1 MRVSPFGTPATRC
14 FVRPA
19 VRRTR
24 FSLTSQ
30 SEAVMADAH
39 SKPVWLITG
48 CSTGFGRELAKIL
61 LDRGY
66 RVVATARDHTKIADL
81 VAGHE
86 KTGLALKLDVDN
98 QADIGAAV
106 KAAEARFGRIDVL
119 VNNAGYGY
127 LAAIE
132 EGDDSDVRAMFDT
145 NFFGL
150 AAMTRAVLP
159 IMRAQKS
166 GAIINISS
174 IGGFIGFPGSGYYAA
189 TKFAVEGLSE
199 ALSKEV
205 GPLGIKVIIVEPG
218 PFRTDWAGRSL
229 KTPKKPIDA
238 YAETAIG
245 RRRQI
250 QSYSGNQPGDPVRA
264 SEAIIT
270 AVGQEHPPL
279 RLPLGA
285 FAYESM
291 GMEIAA
297 LRKEHDSLE
306 AVARGADYPKAS

>member
-1 MRVSPFGTPATRC
+1 LSV
-14 FVRPA
+14 
-19 VRRTR
+19 
-24 FSLTSQ
+24 
-30 SEAVMADAH
+30 
-39 SKPVWLITG
+39 
-48 CSTGFGRELAKIL
+48 IL
-61 LDRGY
+61 VKRGY
-66 RVVATARDHTKIADL
+66 RVVATARDKTKIDDI
-81 VAGHE
+81 VAGHD
-86 KTGLALKLDVDN
+86 KNGLALALDVDKHD
-98 QADIGAAV
+98 QIEAAV
-106 KAAEARFGRIDVL
+106 NAAEARFGRIDVL

-127 LAAIE
+127 LAAVE
-132 EGDDSDVRAMFDT
+132 EGDDAGVRAMFDT

-159 IMRAQKS
+159 IMRGQKS
-166 GAIINISS
+166 GAIVNISS

-205 GPLGIKVIIVEPG
+205 APLGIKVIIVEPG

-229 KTPKKPIDA
+229 KTPKKPVDA

-270 AVGQEHPPL
+270 AVEDQHSPL

-291 GMEIAA
+291 GAEIEAV
-297 LRKEHDSLE
+297 RKEHASVE
-306 AVARGADYPKAS
+306 AAARGADYPKGS